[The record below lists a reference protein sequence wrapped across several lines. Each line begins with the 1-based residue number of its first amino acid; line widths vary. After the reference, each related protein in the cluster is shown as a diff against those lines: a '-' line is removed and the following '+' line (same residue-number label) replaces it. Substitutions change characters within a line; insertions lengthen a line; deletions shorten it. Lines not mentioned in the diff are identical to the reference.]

1 LNDYAMMTADATYGA
16 SATSFN
22 TKVAAS
28 LVLSQTTGNAGGSFA
43 TAGTAPVSGGSF
55 TLTPGADLASTTAAS
70 NSGLASSFKF
80 TGGNESITGTSGS
93 VTNAD
98 VLIDGSST
106 DSDSLTVDIVAS
118 PGSAMTAVGIEAVNL
133 RFIAGTNPAFSVA
146 SFTGTTSFNVTGSV
160 AGTITDAE
168 ATKIDVSGY
177 TRVLT
182 VNETLIDGTTTG
194 GNPDVTNIT
203 ISGATYGTTVATQTG
218 VTLTAGTDGVLET
231 LNITSSGAAA
241 NTFALDAS
249 TNVTLGTV
257 NLLGAADV
265 TVRIAHAD
273 ITGTTVNGA
282 ENTGSTTLLID
293 RQGAAAAA
301 TSLSSVAG
309 VDVVA
314 FRDSTA
320 GTDALVASGVAN
332 ASTVEVRSTFDVST
346 NSIGVAGAA
355 GSTTNVLNLN
365 LDHATAATRL
375 QFGTLDV
382 QDVETLNLAS
392 KGHDSALVAAGNAVS
407 LTGDMTTVTVSGDTS
422 IVVAMNID
430 APSSGSRTTTSSA
443 ASMTGTA
450 TVTLNAS
457 GDTNTTNLY
466 TLTGTANGDTL
477 QGGAGSNVLTGGA
490 GNDSITG
497 GASNDTI
504 DGGDGVD
511 TITAT
516 RGLDSVTGG
525 AGNDIYDINSQGV
538 AAVVQVTTFDDIT
551 DTGTV
556 TMADGDTLQL
566 TVNGL
571 TFSTAY
577 GTSETAT
584 LTAFVTAH
592 AANILAST
600 GVTLTA
606 ADTNKDLVLTGATSG
621 TAFTASGALNDA
633 GVIKLAAATATATAT
648 TGLAQRTTITDFALG
663 DIIDVDGVGTF
674 VTALYYEG
682 AAASAVNQNIFVL
695 TDAAGFADAEAAED
709 AIVAGTAS
717 TAADAGVIVFLN
729 STLGFAQ
736 VVFSADISAD
746 STNLGDSTG
755 VNVLVNLTGI
765 TTAAQLAAAFADG
778 SILL

>member
-1 LNDYAMMTADATYGA
+1 
-16 SATSFN
+16 
-22 TKVAAS
+22 
-28 LVLSQTTGNAGGSFA
+28 
-43 TAGTAPVSGGSF
+43 
-55 TLTPGADLASTTAAS
+55 
-70 NSGLASSFKF
+70 
-80 TGGNESITGTSGS
+80 
-93 VTNAD
+93 
-98 VLIDGSST
+98 
-106 DSDSLTVDIVAS
+106 
-118 PGSAMTAVGIEAVNL
+118 
-133 RFIAGTNPAFSVA
+133 
-146 SFTGTTSFNVTGSV
+146 
-160 AGTITDAE
+160 
-168 ATKIDVSGY
+168 
-177 TRVLT
+177 LT

-203 ISGATYGTTVATQTG
+203 ISGATYGTTAATQTG
-218 VTLTAGTDGVLET
+218 VTLTAGTAGVLET

-241 NTFALDAS
+241 NTFALDAN

-257 NLLGAADV
+257 NLLGDADV
-265 TVRIAHAD
+265 TVRMEHAD
-273 ITGTTVNGA
+273 VTGTTVNGA
-282 ENTGSTTLLID
+282 VNTGSTTLLID
-293 RQGAAAAA
+293 RQGAAAAS

-346 NSIGVAGAA
+346 NSISVAGAA

-365 LDHATAATRL
+365 LDHSTASTRL

-430 APSSGSRTTTSSA
+430 TPSSGSRTTTVSA

-457 GDTNTTNLY
+457 SDANTTNLY

-477 QGGAGSNVLTGGA
+477 QGGAGSGVLTGGA

-497 GASNDTI
+497 GAANDTI

-525 AGNDIYDINSQGV
+525 AGNDIYDVNSQ
-538 AAVVQVTTFDDIT
+538 ATASTAQVSTLLNLNT
-551 DTGTV
+551 TV
-556 TMADGDTLQL
+556 TLAANDVIRVTIDGT
-566 TVNGL
+566 TYETTYV
-571 TFSTAY
+571 
-577 GTSETAT
+577 TSAVAT
-584 LTAFVTAH
+584 LPAFVTAH
-592 AANILAST
+592 AATILANHGVTVTSIDTNTDLNFVGRST
-600 GVTLTA
+600 GASFSISADITDASGPSVATQVVTLTTA
-606 ADTNKDLVLTGATSG
+606 PVVGLT
-621 TAFTASGALNDA
+621 
-633 GVIKLAAATATATAT
+633 
-648 TGLAQRTTITDFALG
+648 QRTTISDYALG
-663 DIIDVDGVGTF
+663 DILDVIGVGTY
-674 VTALYYEG
+674 VAALYYEG
-682 AAASAVNQNIFVL
+682 AAASAGNQNIMVL

-717 TAADAGVIVFLN
+717 TADAAGIMVFLN

-736 VVFSADISAD
+736 VVFDDDISAD
-746 STNLGDSTG
+746 SADLGNSTG
-755 VNVLVNLTGI
+755 VNVLINLTGI
-765 TTAAQLAAAFADG
+765 TTAAQLAAAFAEG
-778 SILL
+778 SIVLA